1 MSASPVATQ
10 TPPNSAE
17 TFLKTLRQSQLL
29 SEEVLAE
36 WQLKPGLPDEPSKLA
51 ALLIKHG
58 LLTNFQAKQLLAG
71 RYRGFFLGSYKILDQ
86 LGQGGM
92 GTVFVAEHTTLQR
105 KVALK
110 VLPVVKARDKI
121 ALERFYR
128 EARAAAALNHQHIV
142 KLHDISQG
150 AGVHFLVMEFVD
162 GVTLQELIDKA
173 GPMHYTQAVQIIS
186 QVANGLQHAHDKGFV
201 HRDIKPANIIQEKNG
216 VVKILDMGLARSFDK
231 PEDNLTAQLDADS
244 VMGTVDYIAPEQAL
258 RKPADHRSDIYSL
271 GATFFNLITGNTPFQ
286 GTTAQKL
293 MGHQLT
299 EVPKLSKLRGA
310 VPPELNDIVARMMAK
325 NPKDRYQSCSDL
337 IDALARWIPS
347 DSPNSIMK
355 SGPIN
360 ADDTRRQTSSRADKQ
375 ATKKSLLKKKKKAAQ
390 EKKRKYILAAI
401 GTGIGAMLL
410 LIVWML
416 WPSRKPEVAQRSVM
430 PIQNNTNNNGNNRS
444 VLNNANLKPI
454 VTANFGDEK
463 LPTMNFNFNLAHFQ
477 NNSMSWH
484 MNSWREGDSGS
495 AEWVEKS
502 GKLGLQLKNVS
513 GSSVQ
518 IFCDQLPGRA
528 EKGQTYQVKMEYM
541 TGPSSDSFFIL
552 RMDND
557 TKREE
562 KINLPLQHNWTTVEY
577 PIVIREACDLYFYLQ
592 NAGSQPG
599 NEIIIRNITISTS
612 APSSSGGTL
621 TGSNK
626 APKLETVYS
635 SEFGNFESFQAT
647 KRGQETIA
655 GNAGDIQPFWY
666 HCYGNSSKG
675 EFTVKSVG
683 GVRAF
688 GMRNLEGDPTCQ
700 FGTLFS
706 NALQSL
712 ANGTKVVV
720 VIEYQ
725 TDNDVEAIAM
735 FQQNSGTYNS
745 LASVQLTPSTT
756 WKTIELPYNINDK
769 ETASFVIN
777 MTKPNGW
784 IYIKSIS
791 LKAMQ

>member
-29 SEEVLAE
+29 SEEVLAK
-36 WQLKPGLPDEPSKLA
+36 WQMKPGLPDEPSKLA

-58 LLTNFQAKQLLAG
+58 LLTNFQAKQLLGG

-92 GTVFVAEHTTLQR
+92 GTVFIAEHTTLQR

-110 VLPVVKARDKI
+110 VLPVDKARDKI

-128 EARAAAALNHQHIV
+128 EARSAAALNHQHIV

-173 GPMHYTQAVQIIS
+173 GPMHYTQAVQIIA
-186 QVANGLQHAHDKGFV
+186 QVATGLQHAHDKGFV

-299 EVPKLSKLRGA
+299 EVPKLSKLRGS

-325 NPKDRYQSCSDL
+325 NPKDRYQSCGDL

-347 DSPNSIMK
+347 DNPNSIMK

-360 ADDTRRQTSSRADKQ
+360 ADDTRRQTSGKADKQ
-375 ATKKSLLKKKKKAAQ
+375 ATKKSMLKKKKKAAK
-390 EKKRKYILAAI
+390 EKKRKYILASI
-401 GTGIGAMLL
+401 GTGIAAMVL
-410 LIVWML
+410 LIVWMI
-416 WPSRKPEVAQRSVM
+416 WPSKKPEVAQRSVY
-430 PIQNNTNNNGNNRS
+430 PIQNNGNNTSRTNS
-444 VLNNANLKPI
+444 NNASFKPI

-484 MNSWREGDSGS
+484 LNSWREGDSGS
-495 AEWVEKS
+495 AEWVQKS

-513 GSSVQ
+513 GTSAQ

-541 TGPSSDSFFIL
+541 TGPSSESFFIL

-562 KINLPLQHNWTTVEY
+562 KVNLPVQSNWTTVEY
-577 PIVIREACDLYFYLQ
+577 PIVIREACELYFYLQ
-592 NAGSQPG
+592 NSGGRPD
-599 NEIIIRNITISTS
+599 NEIIIRNITISTTAS
-612 APSSSGGTL
+612 GSSGGTL
-621 TGSNK
+621 AGSNRPSK
-626 APKLETVYS
+626 IETVS
-635 SEFGNFESFQAT
+635 STDFGVFEPFQCT

-655 GNAGDIQPFWY
+655 GTAGDIQPFWY
-666 HCYGNSSKG
+666 HCYQNASKG
-675 EFTVKSVG
+675 EFTIKTVQG
-683 GVRAF
+683 ARAF

-700 FGTLFS
+700 FGTLFN
-706 NALQSL
+706 NALQTQ
-712 ANGTKVVV
+712 AHGTKVVAV
-720 VIEYQ
+720 LEYQ
-725 TDNDVEAIAM
+725 TENDIEAVAM

-745 LASVQLTPSTT
+745 LASVQLTPSST
-756 WKTIELPYNINDK
+756 WKTIELPYNIDEK

-791 LKAMQ
+791 LKVAK

>member
-29 SEEVLAE
+29 SEEVLAK
-36 WQLKPGLPDEPSKLA
+36 WQMKPGLPDEPSKLA

-58 LLTNFQAKQLLAG
+58 LLTNFQAKQLLGG

-92 GTVFVAEHTTLQR
+92 GTVFIAEHTTLQR

-110 VLPVVKARDKI
+110 VLPVDKARDKI

-128 EARAAAALNHQHIV
+128 EARSAAALNHQHIV

-173 GPMHYTQAVQIIS
+173 GPMHYTQAVQIIA
-186 QVANGLQHAHDKGFV
+186 QVATGLQHAHDKGFV

-299 EVPKLSKLRGA
+299 EVPKLSKLRGS

-325 NPKDRYQSCSDL
+325 NPKDRYQSCGDL

-347 DSPNSIMK
+347 DNPNSIMK

-360 ADDTRRQTSSRADKQ
+360 ADDTRRQTSGKADKQ
-375 ATKKSLLKKKKKAAQ
+375 ATKKSMLKKKKKAAK
-390 EKKRKYILAAI
+390 EKKRKYILASI
-401 GTGIGAMLL
+401 GTGIAAMVL
-410 LIVWML
+410 LIVWMI
-416 WPSRKPEVAQRSVM
+416 WPSKKPEVAQRSVY
-430 PIQNNTNNNGNNRS
+430 PIQNNGNNTSRTNS
-444 VLNNANLKPI
+444 NNASFKPI

-484 MNSWREGDSGS
+484 LNSWREGDSGS
-495 AEWVEKS
+495 AEWVEKQ
-502 GKLGLQLKNVS
+502 GKAGLQLKNVS

-541 TGPSSDSFFIL
+541 TGPSSESFFIL

-562 KINLPLQHNWTTVEY
+562 KVNLPVQTSWTTVEH
-577 PIVIREACDLYFYLQ
+577 PIVIREACELFFYLQ
-592 NAGSQPG
+592 NAGGRPD
-599 NEIIIRNITISTS
+599 NEIIIRNITISTA
-612 APSSSGGTL
+612 APSTSGGTQV
-621 TGSNK
+621 GSNK
-626 APKLETVYS
+626 TLSPETVYS
-635 SEFGNFESFQAT
+635 TEFGVFEPFQVT
-647 KRGQETIA
+647 KQGLETTS
-655 GNAGDIQPFWY
+655 GTAGDIQPFWY
-666 HCYGNSSKG
+666 HCYQGGSKG
-675 EFTVKSVG
+675 EFTVKSVQ
-683 GVRAF
+683 GVRVF
-688 GMRNLEGDPTCQ
+688 GMRCLEGEPTCQ
-700 FGTLFS
+700 LGTLFN
-706 NALQSL
+706 NALQNL
-712 ANGTKVVV
+712 THGTKVIA

-725 TDNDVEAIAM
+725 TDNDNEAIAM

-745 LASVQLTPSTT
+745 LASVQLTPSST
-756 WKTIELPYNINDK
+756 WRTVELPYNIDEK
-769 ETASFVIN
+769 QTASFVIN
-777 MTKPNGW
+777 QTRSGGW
-784 IYIKSIS
+784 IYIKSLT
-791 LKAMQ
+791 LKTVR